1 MTVWG
6 RSLVCFEINVSLMA
20 SGIFSSLGERELP
33 ITSVLRK
40 LGVGIELDSF
50 PSLLQLVCGAAAVTL
65 SVSGVAS

>member
-1 MTVWG
+1 
-6 RSLVCFEINVSLMA
+6 MA